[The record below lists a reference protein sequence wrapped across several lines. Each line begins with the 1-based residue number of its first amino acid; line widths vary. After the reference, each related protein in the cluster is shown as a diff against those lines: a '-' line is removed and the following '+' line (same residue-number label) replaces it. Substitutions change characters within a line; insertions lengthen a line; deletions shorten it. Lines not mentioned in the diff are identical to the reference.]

1 MANTENTS
9 PHKGQ
14 KRPHTFSSPFADF
27 QITDTSIL
35 DRVPKAHCPKCHRNS
50 RYFCYKCLD
59 LVGDF
64 PEGSVPQLKLP
75 IHLDIIKHEQER
87 DGKSTALHAGVLAP
101 RDVTV
106 YEWNQMPQYEN
117 VDRLL
122 LLFPSEGA
130 KQLSEIDP
138 ASFDKLVV
146 IDGTWDQ
153 AKKMSKSST
162 LARMKRVTIAPHET
176 LFWRYQRKA
185 SDHLATVEAM
195 YYFLREYH
203 ETYLTTPPPSI
214 TTSSPEARA
223 ERSSTPTSTATVVS
237 PHAETLGPNYRY
249 GPYDGQFDDM
259 LWFYKYFYELIQH
272 TYRERS
278 DGKTFTLKHRKDYIQ
293 YEPKDKED
301 KEEKEKEKE
310 STTIAEEGSG
320 LASEEV
326 SSSSAEGSS
335 TPYP

>member
-1 MANTENTS
+1 MTNDNTA
-9 PHKGQ
+9 PKGQ
-14 KRPHTFSSPFADF
+14 KRPHALSSPFADF
-27 QITDTSIL
+27 QITDTSVL
-35 DRVPKAHCPKCHRNS
+35 DQVPKAHCPKCHRNS

-75 IHLDIIKHEQER
+75 IRLDIIKHEQER

-106 YEWNQMPQYEN
+106 YEWSQMPQYED

-185 SDHLATVEAM
+185 SDHLATIEAI

-203 ETYLTTPPPSI
+203 ETYLTTPPPSLALS
-214 TTSSPEARA
+214 TTSDKSMDEG
-223 ERSSTPTSTATVVS
+223 TSTSTTTPSTSTTVVS
-237 PHAETLGPNYRY
+237 PHAETLGTNYRY

-293 YEPKDKED
+293 YEPKGED
-301 KEEKEKEKE
+301 KEENAAT
-310 STTIAEEGSG
+310 SSVAPAGSVS
-320 LASEEV
+320 SEEV
-326 SSSSAEGSS
+326 SSSAQGAS
-335 TPYP
+335 TPLDS

>member
-1 MANTENTS
+1 MSHDKLHHREPHKGTSNEQSRHLLYWQKKRTSAKEKQQQTKQNKDMTNTENTS

-75 IHLDIIKHEQER
+75 IRLDIIKHEQER

-122 LLFPSEGA
+122 LLFPSEV
-130 KQLSEIDP
+130 KKKKSRVSCLSIT
-138 ASFDKLVV
+138 K
-146 IDGTWDQ
+146 
-153 AKKMSKSST
+153 
-162 LARMKRVTIAPHET
+162 KRVFD
-176 LFWRYQRKA
+176 LFLLLIFF
-185 SDHLATVEAM
+185 SCCL
-195 YYFLREYH
+195 
-203 ETYLTTPPPSI
+203 I
-214 TTSSPEARA
+214 
-223 ERSSTPTSTATVVS
+223 
-237 PHAETLGPNYRY
+237 
-249 GPYDGQFDDM
+249 GPYPPGC
-259 LWFYKYFYELIQH
+259 ETI
-272 TYRERS
+272 ER
-278 DGKTFTLKHRKDYIQ
+278 DRPCL
-293 YEPKDKED
+293 
-301 KEEKEKEKE
+301 
-310 STTIAEEGSG
+310 
-320 LASEEV
+320 V
-326 SSSSAEGSS
+326 
-335 TPYP
+335 